1 MERMEANLAVRRIR
15 TALFPYIRT
24 VLMNL
29 IAHGLPFDPHMMAN
43 GLITH
48 LRVLRLTRPYIHW
61 YLIPEFMDITE
72 EQVIT
77 YQLML
82 WMIVNVHIDEDDVD
96 LIDLRLRHP
105 ALQQ

>member
-1 MERMEANLAVRRIR
+1 MERMEVNLAVRRIR
-15 TALFPYIRT
+15 TALFPYIRM

-29 IAHGLPFDPHMMAN
+29 IAHGLPFEPQMMAN

-48 LRVLRLTRPYIHW
+48 LVVLRITRSRIHW
-61 YLIPEFMDITE
+61 RFVPEYMDITE

-77 YQLML
+77 YQFML
-82 WMIVNVHIDEDDVD
+82 WMIVNVHLDEDDVD

>member
-1 MERMEANLAVRRIR
+1 MERMEVNLAVRRIR
-15 TALFPYIRT
+15 TALFPYIRM

-29 IAHGLPFDPHMMAN
+29 IAHGLPFEPQMMAN

-48 LRVLRLTRPYIHW
+48 LRVLRLTRSYIHW
-61 YLIPEFMDITE
+61 RLVPEFMHITE

-77 YQLML
+77 YQFML
-82 WMIVNVHIDEDDVD
+82 WMIVNVHLDEDDVD